1 MGDQGVRTK
10 AFSLLKSE
18 NEQVIIYD
26 RLTTVFT
33 HSAFLF
39 CWSGEFD
46 DYKNNVVTTPEAQT
60 EENHH
65 NMELLLVAIEDFK
78 NFL

>member
-1 MGDQGVRTK
+1 M
-10 AFSLLKSE
+10 KSYVQF
-18 NEQVIIYD
+18 NFWNIWNVDRII
-26 RLTTVFT
+26 TI
-33 HSAFLF
+33 HSERNNARIETILQF
-39 CWSGEFD
+39 CQSGEFD